1 MNLLVDPPLH
11 SPEPPSRRAK
21 RPILRRTKEPILSRC
36 PCGQQ
41 VEAQAAGHVLCAKHR
56 EQVLSGIRRRFGS
69 HRYGARYAHHVED
82 FVQECYLKL
91 LNPGGL
97 DSFQPQTEHL
107 RADAFGAWLWRVVQN
122 YCHNKWKAI
131 ECRPTEVPEDAAL
144 ESSHELTPDQAF
156 ARKCLDE
163 LIALAVAD
171 VEAKWKATGDKRA
184 RRFEVFVSFLSEENS
199 NYDEA
204 ERQLGVSNVLA
215 KQLKHKLSKE
225 VLQAVRG
232 RVRDTLY
239 LEPGL
244 EPDEVERRIE
254 AEIQALFDAA
264 FPPEAVLADESEPE
278 AEKPTPA
285 PVRAPPSVVKL
296 ENEA

>member
-1 MNLLVDPPLH
+1 
-11 SPEPPSRRAK
+11 
-21 RPILRRTKEPILSRC
+21 
-36 PCGQQ
+36 
-41 VEAQAAGHVLCAKHR
+41 VLCAKHR
-56 EQVLSGIRRRFGS
+56 QQVLSGIRRRFGR
-69 HRYGARYAHHVED
+69 HRYGARYAHQVED
-82 FVQECYLKL
+82 FVQDCYLKL

-97 DSFQPQTEHL
+97 DSFQPQAEHL

-131 ECRPTEVPEDAAL
+131 ACRPREVPEDAAL

-171 VEAKWKATGDKRA
+171 VEAKWKATGEKRA
-184 RRFEVFVSFLSEENS
+184 RRFEVFVSFLSEENAS
-199 NYDEA
+199 YDEA
-204 ERQLGVSNVLA
+204 QRQLGVSNVLA

-232 RVRDTLY
+232 RVRDTLF

-244 EPDEVERRIE
+244 DPDAVERRIE

-264 FPPEAVLADESEPE
+264 FPPEPVEASEINGREPE
-278 AEKPTPA
+278 GEKPPPQPQPA
-285 PVRAPPSVVKL
+285 QALTSVVKL
-296 ENEA
+296 ENGT